1 MLLALSPELLALGF
15 RPPQTQ
21 EELLWLGVHCVL
33 SRWTAFRMAV
43 EGGFSSRDPAR
54 AAAEYVAGIREF
66 LMTASGRIEP
76 SDLSALLDQM
86 LKDLFSTWLEEA
98 AEFDA
103 VSAEIVQIYHET
115 AAGNS
120 GKVCELLAKTTKEN
134 IFSEEMARR
143 LALVRRDSDSSGGE
157 SVMSWVEL

>member
-1 MLLALSPELLALGF
+1 MISAVFS
-15 RPPQTQ
+15 TIS
-21 EELLWLGVHCVL
+21 GVFLTIFDVFLTIFAVFLNDFCCIFAVFSLYFCVL
-33 SRWTAFRMAV
+33 LRLN
-43 EGGFSSRDPAR
+43 P
-54 AAAEYVAGIREF
+54 F
-66 LMTASGRIEP
+66 LYIIFPYFLLASGRIEP

-103 VSAEIVQIYHET
+103 VSGEIVQIYHET

-157 SVMSWVEL
+157 SVMSWVDL